1 MNIDERAV
9 QGVTILHLA
18 GTLALGSGAGVLRDK
33 MRALVR
39 EGRRDFLLDLSQVG
53 SIDST
58 GISEII
64 GAYTTAKKAGGSV
77 KFLNVTKFVHDLFA
91 ITKLLL
97 VFELFSNETEAL
109 ASFSPQK

>member
-1 MNIDERAV
+1 MNINERAV
-9 QGVTILHLA
+9 QGVTILHLN
-18 GTLALGSGAGVLRDK
+18 GTLALGAGAGVLRDK

-58 GISEII
+58 GISELI

-77 KFLNVTKFVHDLFA
+77 KFVNVTKFIHDLLA

-97 VFELFSNETEAL
+97 VFELFTNEADAL
-109 ASFSPQK
+109 RSFSAQK